1 MLKGSPQGNL
11 GKVNYKKI
19 KLPKPAFKKHLLFQV
34 DCIYLPSGCKNSLYY
49 NLILSA
55 YRNYFIY
62 YLMNFK
68 KNLAFIAFSIIICSS
83 CKNTIDIQ
91 APYKDI
97 TVVYGLMDQNDP
109 IHYIRINKAFE
120 GSGNAY
126 TMAKQYDSI
135 YYPVTAIN
143 AVLQDSDP
151 VNDVVVKTIPLDTT
165 TTVPLGPGTFL
176 YPKQLLY
183 YTKATLNPNDYY
195 NLIVTNAKTGK
206 KIHGSTA
213 MLQDIAFTQP
223 TNMANRNQAFD
234 LGSDPYPSSVEWNS
248 TTSAVIY
255 QMVLQFYYHSRVG
268 NGPAVPQTPLQLV
281 FATQT
286 APSNLGGYQMLYSIS
301 CQQLFELITS
311 SLQPAVNVTRHAD
324 SLSIT
329 FTTGTDDFNTYIQLS
344 QPSTGINQS
353 VPSYSDVVNGVG
365 LYTARHVQ
373 TYYKPID
380 NSTIDSIQGTSQ
392 EPQFARLGFSSQ

>member
-1 MLKGSPQGNL
+1 MDVKRLRT
-11 GKVNYKKI
+11 
-19 KLPKPAFKKHLLFQV
+19 LLALSIV
-34 DCIYLPSGCKNSLYY
+34 VCTSCKNSL
-49 NLILSA
+49 N
-55 YRNYFIY
+55 
-62 YLMNFK
+62 
-68 KNLAFIAFSIIICSS
+68 
-83 CKNTIDIQ
+83 IQ

-135 YYPVTAIN
+135 YYPVNAIHAILEDSNPITA
-143 AVLQDSDP
+143 
-151 VNDVVVKTIPLDTT
+151 TIVDTIHLDTT

-195 NLIVTNAKTGK
+195 NLIVTNTKTGK
-206 KIHGSTA
+206 KIRGSTA
-213 MLQDIAFTQP
+213 MLGDISLNNDLTIRTYP
-223 TNMANRNQAFD
+223 LT
-234 LGSDPYPSSVEWNS
+234 LGSTPNPTLFQWQS

-255 QMVLQFYYHSRVG
+255 QLVIQFYYDSKVG
-268 NGPAVPQTPLQLV
+268 SGPAVLQPPLQLV

-286 APSNLGGYQMLYSIS
+286 APTNLGGFPMTYSVS
-301 CQQLFELITS
+301 CQDLFALITS
-311 SLQPAVNVTRHAD
+311 SLQPEVGVTRHAD
-324 SLSIT
+324 SLGVI

-344 QPSTGINQS
+344 QPTTGITQS
-353 VPSYSDVVNGVG
+353 IPSYSDVVNGIG

-373 TYYKPID
+373 TYYKLID
-380 NSTIDSIQGTSQ
+380 SNTLDSIQGPDQ
-392 EPQFARLGFSSQ
+392 EPRFFALGFPKQ